1 MGERVGDAAAMET
14 RPAVRDTIG
23 RPPGLD
29 LVRVAGTTRM
39 SKGIR
44 GRLVRG
50 RAQAARRR
58 GDPEGRP
65 LRGHGAGSGG
75 A

>member
-1 MGERVGDAAAMET
+1 MGERVGDAAAMQS

-29 LVRVAGTTRM
+29 LVRVAGATPM

-44 GRLVRG
+44 ARLARG
-50 RAQAARRR
+50 RAHAARRR
-58 GDPEGRP
+58 G
-65 LRGHGAGSGG
+65 AGSGR